1 MLSRWSDVL
10 FADIFDAICE
20 VMALYR
26 MAFVFWG
33 VVGTI
38 RWTFAVRVNGRT
50 VTIMDELAKT
60 VAGLLEQ
67 YSGIYVILSIV
78 FSIFFIVM
86 FIAAF
91 VFIIKQFKDM
101 DDDFKKFKRW

>member
-1 MLSRWSDVL
+1 M
-10 FADIFDAICE
+10 
-20 VMALYR
+20 
-26 MAFVFWG
+26 
-33 VVGTI
+33 
-38 RWTFAVRVNGRT
+38 GRT

-60 VAGLLEQ
+60 VAVLLEQ

-86 FIAAF
+86 FIAVF

-101 DDDFKKFKRW
+101 DDDFKHFKGR